1 MLAQCPTATDGGGGF
16 KSRLAG
22 AVGHT
27 VLGCEEAHWPETPQE
42 AGGEDSKIRSDDA
55 VGQICV

>member
-1 MLAQCPTATDGGGGF
+1 MLAQCPTATD
-16 KSRLAG
+16 G

-42 AGGEDSKIRSDDA
+42 AGGEDSKIRNDDA
-55 VGQICV
+55 LGQICV